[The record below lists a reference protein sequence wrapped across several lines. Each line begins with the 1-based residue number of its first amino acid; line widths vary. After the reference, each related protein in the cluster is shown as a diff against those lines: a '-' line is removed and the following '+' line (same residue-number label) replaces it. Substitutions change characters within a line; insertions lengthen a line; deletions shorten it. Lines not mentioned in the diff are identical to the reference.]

1 MARGRYRAP
10 AASNRRSGCA
20 WQWLIIGLALGFG
33 CAITLLLGGVALEL
47 LTIDLGIQP
56 TQTPDVRIITA
67 TPLPATPTLPPTN
80 TPQPSPTVVQV
91 QVIDTPTPTML
102 PPTDT
107 PTPEPGNAAADIPD
121 ALRGQLSTL
130 LPVAG
135 GSFTM
140 GTTPAEVLNAM
151 QACVA
156 DGGNC
161 QLAFGEDSSPP
172 HNVTLDAFRMEQT
185 EVSYAQYLA
194 FLNWLG
200 PRSHLNGCDGQAC
213 LATLN
218 ETDLSIVTFDSAN
231 YRVPGVLA
239 NIPVA
244 GVTWYGARAYCE
256 AIGRRLPTET
266 EWERAA
272 RGNDGRV
279 YPWGQLRDIAL
290 ANTSSRVDRTAGQR
304 GADATGSYPASA
316 ASPYGIQ
323 DMAGNVAE
331 WVADWYS
338 PNYYRQLEASGLNPA
353 GPPVGTEKVLRGGS
367 WDARIFFARSPHRQ
381 SLAPEQQALWVG
393 FRCAAEV
400 AATTADSGVNVIE
413 EAISLSQ
420 TEVENSQP
428 TLQPLPVI
436 QSPAEPEPTLEPG

>member
-33 CAITLLLGGVALEL
+33 CAITLLLGGVALEQ
-47 LTIDLGIQP
+47 LTIGLGIQP

-107 PTPEPGNAAADIPD
+107 PTPDPGNAAADIPD
-121 ALRGQLSTL
+121 ALRSQLSTL

-140 GTTPAEVLNAM
+140 GTTPGEVLNAM

-185 EVSYAQYLA
+185 EVTYVQYLA

-239 NIPVA
+239 NYPGRGRHLVWRA
-244 GVTWYGARAYCE
+244 G
-256 AIGRRLPTET
+256 L
-266 EWERAA
+266 
-272 RGNDGRV
+272 
-279 YPWGQLRDIAL
+279 L
-290 ANTSSRVDRTAGQR
+290 
-304 GADATGSYPASA
+304 
-316 ASPYGIQ
+316 
-323 DMAGNVAE
+323 
-331 WVADWYS
+331 
-338 PNYYRQLEASGLNPA
+338 
-353 GPPVGTEKVLRGGS
+353 
-367 WDARIFFARSPHRQ
+367 
-381 SLAPEQQALWVG
+381 
-393 FRCAAEV
+393 
-400 AATTADSGVNVIE
+400 
-413 EAISLSQ
+413 
-420 TEVENSQP
+420 
-428 TLQPLPVI
+428 
-436 QSPAEPEPTLEPG
+436 